1 MKLIDQT
8 MNTLENSLNY
18 STTKNKAISNNIA
31 NIDTPNYKAQDVS
44 FQSLLQEAADN
55 LELKNTDVK
64 HFRKTNDSSSHHI
77 KTKTDT
83 IFNHNG
89 NNVDIDK
96 EMADLAE
103 NQIFHRSLI
112 DRMNGKFQTIQNVV
126 RGGK

>member
-1 MKLIDQT
+1 MRVFDQT
-8 MNTLENSLNY
+8 MNALENSLNY
-18 STTKNKAISNNIA
+18 ATTKNNTISNNIA

-44 FQSLLQEAADN
+44 FQSLLQKETNN
-55 LELKNTDVK
+55 LQLKNTNERHLQRTMDPSSHYIK
-64 HFRKTNDSSSHHI
+64 RKTG
-77 KTKTDT
+77 TT
-83 IFNHNG
+83 FNHNG

-112 DRMNGKFQTIQNVV
+112 DRMNGKFQIIQNVV

>member
-1 MKLIDQT
+1 MKVFDQT
-8 MNTLENSLNY
+8 MNTLENSLKY
-18 STTKNKAISNNIA
+18 STTKNKTISNNIA

-44 FQSLLQEAADN
+44 FQSLLQKATNN
-55 LELKNTDVK
+55 LQLKNTNVR
-64 HFRKTNDSSSHHI
+64 HFQKTDDPSSHHI
-77 KTKTDT
+77 RTKTGT
-83 IFNHNG
+83 EFNHNG